1 MRVLV
6 AGGYYDEVDVR
17 ERERESDVDVVKR
30 KKGCCIDD
38 MDLWLLS
45 PPPVCIRRRT
55 VTLHPKVEVAH

>member
-1 MRVLV
+1 
-6 AGGYYDEVDVR
+6 VDVR